1 MLETE
6 ACKVLDVSGKYGGLY
21 EQVGTYNG
29 RGDYYTEDTAYN
41 IFFERVEA
49 VSTTAT
55 NSAEGSGG
63 NRRLLAGAID
73 DLRSRTLAAC
83 DTGYWIKTPTGGGY
97 PFYAVRR

>member
-1 MLETE
+1 MG
-6 ACKVLDVSGKYGGLY
+6 GKYGGLY

-41 IFFERVEA
+41 LFFERIEA

-55 NSAEGSGG
+55 NAGEGSGD
-63 NRRLLAGAID
+63 NRRLLEGATD

-97 PFYAVRR
+97 PFYAVRHRVTIR